1 MKFAY
6 GSSDFRG
13 MIKEGSFYI
22 DRTDRIPLLEGS
34 KSQLFI
40 RPRRFGKSLLL
51 SMLENYYDVSKKD
64 EFDQLFGHLAIG
76 KNPTPLRNSYFILKL
91 DFSCVD
97 PTGTVEQIRQS
108 LFDHINV
115 MIEGFETG
123 YKYKGFDIPNIN
135 INYENALFSLQ
146 SLANAAAATP
156 YPIYLLIDEYDNFAN
171 TVMMGIQI
179 LDRDFGRE
187 NHNQRYQ
194 SLVHEQGPLRTF
206 FKTVKALTT
215 STMFDRVFITG
226 VSPVV
231 MSDITSGYNVAE
243 NIYFEPEFNS
253 LCGFTQSEVEEV
265 ITNIVDSCGFE
276 EKENKVGEAVE
287 LMRAYYNGYKFCHKK
302 NDYIYNPTLSI
313 YFFKQFQKE
322 CQYPRK
328 MLDSNLA
335 ADESKLE
342 YIARLPNGRDLLFTL
357 MEKNQEVVIAEIQDR
372 FGIYDMLNESSQ
384 DYTFLASFLYYFG
397 VLTISDDTE
406 TLKTSLKVPNMVMKS
421 LYVDKICRMLL
432 PVPAERDEG
441 KWAAEKV
448 YQIGD
453 IAPLCKF
460 VEDKY
465 FKVFAN
471 RDYRWANELTVKTA
485 FLTLLYN
492 DLLYIMDSEP
502 EIERRYADLTM
513 IIRPD
518 KRHGKIFDVL
528 IEFKF
533 VHLKSV
539 RIKDAQMTGEQAKNL
554 TEEELGQLPKVVEQL
569 NDGEKQV
576 SEYGRQLEEKYG
588 NLRLHKFVVVSLGFE
603 RVCFKKVLDK

>member
-13 MIKEGSFYI
+13 MINEGSFYI
-22 DRTDRIPLLEGS
+22 DRTGKIPLLEGS

-64 EFDQLFGHLAIG
+64 EFESLFGHLAIG
-76 KNPTPLRNSYFILKL
+76 KNPTPLRNSYFILKF

-97 PTGTVEQIRQS
+97 PTGTVEQIQKS
-108 LFDHINV
+108 LYDHINV
-115 MIEGFETG
+115 RIEGFKTI
-123 YKYKGFDIPNIN
+123 YKYKGFSLPEIN
-135 INYENALFSLQ
+135 IDYENALFSLN
-146 SLANAAAATP
+146 SIANAVAATP

-171 TVMMGIQI
+171 TVMMEIYRVKQQYEKES
-179 LDRDFGRE
+179 DRYF
-187 NHNQRYQ
+187 
-194 SLVHEQGPLRTF
+194 SLVRDQGPLRTF

-243 NIYFEPEFNS
+243 NIYFESEFNN
-253 LCGFTQSEVEEV
+253 LCGFTQNEVEEV
-265 ITNIVDSCGFE
+265 IRHIVEACNFE
-276 EKENKVGEAVE
+276 EKENKIGEAVE
-287 LMRAYYNGYKFCHKK
+287 LMRVYYNGYKFSYK
-302 NDYIYNPTLSI
+302 NNEYIYNPTLSI

-322 CQYPRK
+322 CEYPFE
-328 MLDSNLA
+328 MLDDNLA
-335 ADESKLE
+335 VDESKLE
-342 YIARLPNGRDLLFTL
+342 YIARIPKGQELLLSL
-357 MEKNQEVVIAEIQDR
+357 MEQNQQVVVPAISKR
-372 FGIYDMLNESSQ
+372 FGIQEMLDDSSK
-384 DYTFLASFLYYFG
+384 DHAFLVSFLYYFG
-397 VLTISDDTE
+397 VLTIEDRTE
-406 TLKTSLKVPNMVMKS
+406 DLQSILKVPNLVMKG
-421 LYVDKICRMLL
+421 LYVDRICRMFL
-432 PVPAERDEG
+432 PMPDDRDNG
-441 KWAAEKV
+441 KEAARQLWSK
-448 YQIGD
+448 GD
-453 IAPLCKF
+453 IAPLCRF

-502 EIERRYADLTM
+502 EIDRHYADLTM

-533 VHLKSV
+533 VALKDIV
-539 RIKDAQMTGEQAKNL
+539 MTGADAKKL
-554 TEEELGQLPKVVEQL
+554 TKEELEQIPAIIEQL
-569 NDGEKQV
+569 EYAGKQV
-576 SEYGRQLEEKYG
+576 AEYGKELEKKYG

-603 RVCFKKVLDK
+603 RVCFRKVV

>member
-22 DRTDRIPLLEGS
+22 DRTDKIPLLEGS

-76 KNPTPLRNSYFILKL
+76 KNPTELRNSYFILKL

-97 PTGTVEQIRQS
+97 PTGTVDQIRRS

-115 MIEGFETG
+115 MIEGFERG
-123 YKYKGFDIPNIN
+123 YKYKGFEIPKIT

-146 SLANAAAATP
+146 SLAKAVAATP

-171 TVMMGIQI
+171 TVMMGVQM
-179 LDRDFGRE
+179 LDKEFWQHG
-187 NHNQRYQ
+187 QRYQ

-231 MSDITSGYNVAE
+231 MSDITSGYNVAK
-243 NIYFEPEFNS
+243 NIYFEPEFNN
-253 LCGFTQSEVEEV
+253 LCGFTQNEVEEV
-265 ITNIVDSCGFE
+265 ISYIAGSCGFE
-276 EKENKVGEAVE
+276 EKESKVKEAAG
-287 LMRAYYNGYKFCHKK
+287 LMKTYYNGYKFCYKK
-302 NDYIYNPTLSI
+302 HDYIYNPTLSI
-313 YFFKQFQKE
+313 YFFEQFQKYCE
-322 CQYPRK
+322 YPRK
-328 MLDSNLA
+328 MLDANLA

-372 FGIYDMLNESSQ
+372 FGIYDMLNDSSQ

-406 TLKTSLKVPNMVMKS
+406 TLKSSLKVPNMVMKS

-432 PVPAERDEG
+432 PIPAERDEG
-441 KWAAEKV
+441 KWAAELV
-448 YQIGD
+448 YQKGD
-453 IAPLCKF
+453 IAPLCRF
-460 VEDKY
+460 IEDKY

-502 EIERRYADLTM
+502 EIDRRYADLTM

-533 VHLKSV
+533 VPLKSV

-554 TEEELGQLPKVVEQL
+554 TKEELNQLPQIVGSLE
-569 NDGEKQV
+569 DGGHQV
-576 SEYGRQLEEKYG
+576 AEYGKQLEEKYG
-588 NLRLHKFVVVSLGFE
+588 NLRLHKFVVVALGFE
-603 RVCFKKVLDK
+603 RVCFKKIDDK

>member
-1 MKFAY
+1 F
-6 GSSDFRG
+6 
-13 MIKEGSFYI
+13 
-22 DRTDRIPLLEGS
+22 
-34 KSQLFI
+34 
-40 RPRRFGKSLLL
+40 
-51 SMLENYYDVSKKD
+51 
-64 EFDQLFGHLAIG
+64 
-76 KNPTPLRNSYFILKL
+76 RNSYFIFKL

-108 LFDHINV
+108 MFDHINV
-115 MIEGFETG
+115 TIEGFERW
-123 YKYKGFDIPNIN
+123 YKYKGFEIPKIT
-135 INYENALFSLQ
+135 INYDNALFSLQ
-146 SLANAAAATP
+146 SLAESVKSTP

-171 TVMMGIQI
+171 TVMMGIHI
-179 LDRDFGRE
+179 LDRDFGKD

-206 FKTVKALTT
+206 FKTVKALTS

-243 NIYFEPEFNS
+243 NIYFVPEFNN
-253 LCGFTQSEVEEV
+253 LCGFTQNEVEEV
-265 ITNIVDSCGFE
+265 ITKIADSCGFE
-276 EKENKVGEAVE
+276 EKESKVKEAVE
-287 LMRAYYNGYKFCHKK
+287 LMKNYYNGYKFCYKK
-302 NDYIYNPTLSI
+302 SDYIYNPTLSI

-322 CQYPRK
+322 CEYPRK
-328 MLDSNLA
+328 MLDTNLA

-342 YIARLPNGRDLLFTL
+342 YIARLPNGRDLLLAL
-357 MEKNQEVVIAEIQDR
+357 MEKNQEVVVAEIQDR
-372 FGIYDMLNESSQ
+372 FGIYDMLSDSSQ
-384 DYTFLASFLYYFG
+384 DHIFLVSFLYYFG
-397 VLTISDDTE
+397 VLTISDVTE

-441 KWAAEKV
+441 KWAAELV
-448 YQIGD
+448 YQKGD

-492 DLLYIMDSEP
+492 DLLYIMDSEL
-502 EIERRYADLTM
+502 EIDRRFADLTM

-533 VHLKSV
+533 VHLKDV
-539 RIKDAQMTGEQAKNL
+539 GMTGEEAKAL
-554 TEEELGQLPKVVEQL
+554 SEAGLAKIPAVVEKL
-569 NDGEKQV
+569 EDGEEQV
-576 SEYGRQLEEKYG
+576 AEYGKQLEEKFG
-588 NLRLHKFVVVSLGFE
+588 NLRLHKFVVVALGFE
-603 RVCFKKVLDK
+603 RVCFRKVEYYN

>member
-22 DRTDRIPLLEGS
+22 DRTDKIPLLEGS

-51 SMLENYYDVSKKD
+51 SMLENYYDVAKKD

-76 KNPTPLRNSYFILKL
+76 KNPTELRNSYFILKL

-97 PTGTVEQIRQS
+97 PTGTVDQIRQS
-108 LFDHINV
+108 MFDHINV
-115 MIEGFETG
+115 MIEGFELF
-123 YKYKGFDIPNIN
+123 YKHKDFDIPKIT

-179 LDRDFGRE
+179 LDRDFGRDT
-187 NHNQRYQ
+187 HNQRYQ

-226 VSPVV
+226 VSSVV

-243 NIYFEPEFNS
+243 NIYFVPKFND
-253 LCGFTQSEVEEV
+253 LCGFTQAEVKAVIQEIVEQCGWENSKVSEV
-265 ITNIVDSCGFE
+265 
-276 EKENKVGEAVE
+276 VE
-287 LMRAYYNGYKFCHKK
+287 LMKTYYNGYKFCYKS
-302 NDYIYNPTLSI
+302 NEYIYNPTLCL
-313 YFFKQFQKE
+313 YFFKYFQE
-322 CQYPRK
+322 YCEYPRK
-328 MLDSNLA
+328 MLDANLA

-357 MEKNQEVVIAEIQDR
+357 MDKNQEVVIAEIQDR
-372 FGIYDMLNESSQ
+372 FGIYDMLNDSSQ

-406 TLKTSLKVPNMVMKS
+406 TLKSSLKVPNMVMKS

-502 EIERRYADLTM
+502 EIDRRYADLTM

-533 VHLKSV
+533 VALKDV
-539 RIKDAQMTGEQAKNL
+539 NMTGGQAKAL
-554 TEEELGQLPKVVEQL
+554 KEDELYEIPQIIKQLE
-569 NDGEKQV
+569 DAGKQA
-576 SEYGRQLEEKYG
+576 SEYGKHLEEKYE
-588 NLRLHKFVVVSLGFE
+588 NLRLHKFVVVALGFE
-603 RVCFKKVLDK
+603 RVCFRKIES